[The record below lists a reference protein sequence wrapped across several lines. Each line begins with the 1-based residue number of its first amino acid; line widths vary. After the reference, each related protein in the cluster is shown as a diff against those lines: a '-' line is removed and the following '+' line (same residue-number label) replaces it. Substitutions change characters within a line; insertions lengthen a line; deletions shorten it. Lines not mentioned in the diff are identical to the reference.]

1 MSLATG
7 GFCCCGEW
15 ACAAGPTADE
25 ETIRSAGSSLV
36 LSTALEGLGWVRLL
50 GSGEGRE
57 WETPEPL
64 TGLIEAPV
72 VVVVADVA
80 LVVAVAAGVV
90 IAVEH
95 ASFSCC
101 NSCC

>member
-15 ACAAGPTADE
+15 ACAADPTADE
-25 ETIRSAGSSLV
+25 ETIRDAGSSLV
-36 LSTALEGLGWVRLL
+36 LSMALEGLGWVRLL